1 MMNAAQEILKI
12 FEQIAAIPRQ
22 SKHEAQIAA
31 WLQAWA
37 AQRGF
42 AARTD
47 PAGNLVIQVPAS
59 AGYEDAP
66 TLILQGHMDMV
77 CEKTPDS
84 PHNFATDP
92 IRCIV
97 DGDWL
102 HADRTTLGADN
113 GIGIALALALVAHPQ
128 VVRPPLELLF
138 TVEEETGLDGALRLL
153 PEFVSGKTLLNLDSE
168 SEGVFTVGCA
178 GGKKTRLQLPLSFE
192 PFRGGQVAQVLV
204 SGLKGGHSGLD
215 IDKPRASANKL
226 LARLLGELRQRAP
239 FCIAGIDGGTA
250 HNAIPRE
257 ARATLVFDPADAAAI
272 TQTVQKFQCT
282 LQAEFALSEIALSV
296 SLLPGQVERVLAAAG
311 SDKVIDLLQALP
323 HGVHKMS
330 ARIAGFVETS
340 NNLARIEIQGDTLHL
355 LSSQRSSVP
364 SQLDEITRRIE
375 SVARLAGAQVASGEE
390 YPAWQPNLDSP
401 LLKRSQ
407 EIYTRLFGVAPRVEA
422 LHAGLECGQ
431 IGVVFGGMDMLSL
444 GATLLDPHSPAE
456 RLYIPSLNRVWDF
469 LVAMLEACATGQ

>member
-1 MMNAAQEILKI
+1 
-12 FEQIAAIPRQ
+12 
-22 SKHEAQIAA
+22 
-31 WLQAWA
+31 
-37 AQRGF
+37 
-42 AARTD
+42 
-47 PAGNLVIQVPAS
+47 
-59 AGYEDAP
+59 
-66 TLILQGHMDMV
+66 
-77 CEKTPDS
+77 
-84 PHNFATDP
+84 
-92 IRCIV
+92 
-97 DGDWL
+97 
-102 HADRTTLGADN
+102 
-113 GIGIALALALVAHPQ
+113 
-128 VVRPPLELLF
+128 
-138 TVEEETGLDGALRLL
+138 
-153 PEFVSGKTLLNLDSE
+153 
-168 SEGVFTVGCA
+168 
-178 GGKKTRLQLPLSFE
+178 
-192 PFRGGQVAQVLV
+192 
-204 SGLKGGHSGLD
+204 
-215 IDKPRASANKL
+215 
-226 LARLLGELRQRAP
+226 
-239 FCIAGIDGGTA
+239 
-250 HNAIPRE
+250 
-257 ARATLVFDPADAAAI
+257 
-272 TQTVQKFQCT
+272 
-282 LQAEFALSEIALSV
+282 V

-311 SDKVIDLLQALP
+311 SDKVIDLLQAMP

>member
-1 MMNAAQEILKI
+1 MNAAQEILKL

-22 SKHEAQIAA
+22 SKHEAQIAG

-42 AARTD
+42 AAQTD
-47 PAGNLVIQVPAS
+47 PAGNLVIRVPAS
-59 AGYEDAP
+59 AGHENAP

-84 PHNFATDP
+84 THNFATDP
-92 IRCIV
+92 IRCLV

-113 GIGIALALALVAHPQ
+113 GIGIALALALVDHPT
-128 VVRPPLELLF
+128 VVHPPLELLF
-138 TVEEETGLDGALRLL
+138 TVEEETGLDGALQLK
-153 PEFVSGKTLLNLDSE
+153 PGFVSGKTLLNLDSE
-168 SEGVFTVGCA
+168 TEGVFTVGCA
-178 GGKKTRLQLPLSFE
+178 GGKKTRLQLPLSFD
-192 PFRGGQVAQVLV
+192 PFQSGQAAQVAVG
-204 SGLKGGHSGLD
+204 GLKGGHSGLD
-215 IDKPRASANKL
+215 IDKQRASANKL

-239 FCIAGIDGGTA
+239 LRIAAIDGGTA

-257 ARATLVFDPADAAAI
+257 ALVTLVFDPAHADAI
-272 TQTVQKFQCT
+272 MQTVQKFQCT
-282 LQAEFALSEIALSV
+282 LQAEYALSEISLSV
-296 SLLPGQVERVLAAAG
+296 ALLPAQAGRVLTAAD

-340 NNLARIEIQGDTLHL
+340 NNLARIEMQGDTLHL

-375 SVARLAGAQVASGEE
+375 AVARLAGAQVVSGEE

-407 EIYTRLFGVAPRVEA
+407 EIYTRLFGAAPKVEA

-431 IGVVFGGMDMLSL
+431 IGVVFGEMDMLSL

-469 LVAMLEACATGQ
+469 LVAVLAAYATGQ